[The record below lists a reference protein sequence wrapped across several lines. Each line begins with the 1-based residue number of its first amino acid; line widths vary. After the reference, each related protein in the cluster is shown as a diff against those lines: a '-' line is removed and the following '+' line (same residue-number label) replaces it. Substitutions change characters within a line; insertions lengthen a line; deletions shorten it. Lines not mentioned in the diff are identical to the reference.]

1 MSIGLKNLN
10 SKSLLLQL
18 NSVWEKIRRKIL
30 DYFPQQWYT
39 VTKFSV
45 LAVCH
50 GLREAVVYDKVPE
63 KAGMKMSI
71 FDRFVSKEAGE
82 QKKNSLFPAPSKK
95 VPSELDAAAAEA
107 KAQYPDDSETVDS
120 FVRVLIQSS
129 KARRKKALE
138 GEQKPM
144 KAEAHF
150 FLAEDRL
157 SAYAC
162 VFPPE
167 NGGDGITLEEF
178 LRDIHYEGITYGL
191 LEEEIPQEFSR
202 GYFHIFPVA
211 RGKLPQMGEDGKVT
225 ELFRRRKQMRL
236 DVENGD
242 QVDFREDVPLQP
254 IRKGT
259 VICLIYPPRPGTDGM
274 DVTGLELPCPET
286 VSAYI
291 PQGKNIVL
299 DKGGRALSAGVDGIL
314 YIEND
319 LFCIHEQK
327 IIDGDLSQFQGTLQI
342 SGNLYIG
349 GNVDGGVDITASG
362 DIVINGKI
370 RRARVTSTCGTIRV
384 QQGIYGTTDKTFL
397 TAAGQ
402 IQSPVVEGAEIDTGT
417 NVISEMI
424 SNSVIRC
431 GGTVYAMAGR
441 GMIVNSMIQAG
452 DSILCVRIGNL
463 SGGCCQFSIGY
474 PPNIP
479 ESWEQITTELT
490 QAQATIKKLWEPI
503 TILRKKGSHIS
514 DGEQSVLN
522 QLVEQRELYL
532 ERVETLKTELNTVNQ
547 VLDKKSGSKIQ
558 CEKLYPQ
565 LEVRIG
571 RLTEKITTVEE
582 NCNIHVVANSIH
594 LT

>member
-1 MSIGLKNLN
+1 
-10 SKSLLLQL
+10 
-18 NSVWEKIRRKIL
+18 
-30 DYFPQQWYT
+30 
-39 VTKFSV
+39 
-45 LAVCH
+45 
-50 GLREAVVYDKVPE
+50 
-63 KAGMKMSI
+63 MSI

-82 QKKNSLFPAPSKK
+82 QKKNSFFPAPSKK
-95 VPSELDAAAAEA
+95 IFSELDAAAAKA
-107 KAQYPDDSETVDS
+107 KAQYPDDSETIDG
-120 FVRVLIQSS
+120 FVRVLMQAS
-129 KARRKKALE
+129 KTRRKKALE
-138 GEQKPM
+138 GDQKPL

-150 FLAEDRL
+150 FLAENRL

-178 LRDIHYEGITYGL
+178 LRDMHYEGITYGL
-191 LEEEIPQEFSR
+191 LEEEISQKLSL
-202 GYFHIFPVA
+202 GYFRIFPVA

-225 ELFRRRKQMRL
+225 ELFRRRRQMRL
-236 DVENGD
+236 EVENGN
-242 QVDFREDVPLQP
+242 QVDFGEDVPLQP

-259 VICLIYPPRPGTDGM
+259 VICLVHPPRPGTDGM

-291 PQGKNIVL
+291 PQGENIVL
-299 DKGGRALSAGVDGIL
+299 NKGGRALSAGVDGIL

-319 LFCIHEQK
+319 QFCIHEQK
-327 IIDGDLSQFQGTLQI
+327 IIDGDLNQFQGTLQI

-349 GNVDGGVDITASG
+349 GSVDGGIDITASG

-370 RRARVTSTCGTIRV
+370 RRARVTSTSGTIRV
-384 QQGIYGTTDKTFL
+384 QQGIYGTSGKTFL

-402 IQSPVVEGAEIDTGT
+402 IQSPVVEGAEIDAGT

-424 SNSVIRC
+424 SNSSIRC
-431 GGTVYAMAGR
+431 GGTVYATAGR
-441 GMIVNSMIQAG
+441 GMIVNSIIQAE
-452 DSILCVRIGNL
+452 DSILCTRIGNL
-463 SGGCCQFSIGY
+463 SGDCCRFSVGY
-474 PPNIP
+474 PPSVP

-490 QAQATIKKLWEPI
+490 QAQATAKKLWESI

-514 DGEQSVLN
+514 DSEKSVLN

-532 ERVETLKTELNTVNQ
+532 ERLEKLKTELSTVNQ
-547 VLDKKSGSKIQ
+547 VLDKKSSGRIQ
-558 CEKLYPQ
+558 CEKLYPL

-571 RLTEKITTVEE
+571 KLTEKFTTTEE